1 MARLLPPLP
10 PLPPLCSVPGDTGLG
25 QKDVGQQLGRGKAG
39 RGGGLGSLPGLQ
51 MGACST
57 VVVDVRTERSR
68 SRSLSRSRS
77 RSEEAV
83 DGLVR

>member
-1 MARLLPPLP
+1 MARLLP
-10 PLPPLCSVPGDTGLG
+10 PLPPLCSVPGDTGQG
-25 QKDVGQQLGRGKAG
+25 QKDVGQQLGWGKAG
-39 RGGGLGSLPGLQ
+39 RGGLGSLPGLQ